1 MAGVSRSEQ
10 SVIVNYN
17 EIYYYTLPDIVGP
30 IWSTLLSGHVEDGI
44 GQFALSSSPS
54 PADLNCDTASRGG
67 THHVRRIDDLR
78 GWGSHRSAAP
88 RHNPRAS
95 GLRLAVR
102 LATVLVLVLS
112 SFSAIP
118 SAGATGLGGAG
129 SPGSGNST
137 GSSSNGGGSA
147 GSGPLTPG
155 FSVATLPVGT
165 DPEFVTNDS
174 ANGYAYVPN
183 YGSSNSSVS
192 VFKSSKATYATAG
205 SGALFATYDT
215 KNGMFYVSDS
225 AASEVTIF
233 NGSTSSRTNQRSR
246 PLPGSQRS
254 IPSTDKSMFPT
265 MVGPMLP
272 LSMERPDAT
281 NLSVPSAPFSATYD
295 PLNQWI
301 YFTCYGS
308 GSTNGYVSVWNGS
321 ARYSG
326 VNAALVANINL
337 GVGAEPLGAVFDS
350 GNGYVYVADSGA
362 DTITILNGT
371 SIVKNI
377 STVGNP
383 TRQFMIRET
392 VSSTRRTTAVT
403 WIS

>member
-1 MAGVSRSEQ
+1 M
-10 SVIVNYN
+10 
-17 EIYYYTLPDIVGP
+17 
-30 IWSTLLSGHVEDGI
+30 
-44 GQFALSSSPS
+44 
-54 PADLNCDTASRGG
+54 
-67 THHVRRIDDLR
+67 
-78 GWGSHRSAAP
+78 
-88 RHNPRAS
+88 
-95 GLRLAVR
+95 
-102 LATVLVLVLS
+102 
-112 SFSAIP
+112 
-118 SAGATGLGGAG
+118 
-129 SPGSGNST
+129 
-137 GSSSNGGGSA
+137 
-147 GSGPLTPG
+147 
-155 FSVATLPVGT
+155 
-165 DPEFVTNDS
+165 TNDS

-215 KNGMFYVSDS
+215 KNGMIYVSDS

-233 NGSTSSRTNQRSR
+233 NGSTFRREPTNARVLSLALSVRSR
-246 PLPGSQRS
+246 QRTS
-254 IPSTDKSMFPT
+254 LCSRLWWDLCYRYQWN
-265 MVGPMLP
+265 VH
-272 LSMERPDAT
+272 ET